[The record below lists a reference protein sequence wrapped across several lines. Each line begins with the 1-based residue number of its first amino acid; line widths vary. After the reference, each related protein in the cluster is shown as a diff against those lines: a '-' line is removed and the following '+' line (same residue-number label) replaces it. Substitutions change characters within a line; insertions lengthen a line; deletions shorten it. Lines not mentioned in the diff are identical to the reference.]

1 MCGLLYLD
9 DDYLMTE
16 GIIMIGSFGNAGEK
30 DRRHRRRHSI
40 FLWSFCSRF
49 VSKDCYI
56 KNDLVR
62 VRFVGLSF
70 SLLSFEVL

>member
-1 MCGLLYLD
+1 
-9 DDYLMTE
+9 MTE
-16 GIIMIGSFGNAGEK
+16 GIIMIGSFENAGEK
-30 DRRHRRRHSI
+30 DRHRDRHSI
-40 FLWSFCSRF
+40 FFWSFCFRF

>member
-1 MCGLLYLD
+1 MCGLLYFY

-30 DRRHRRRHSI
+30 DRHRQT
-40 FLWSFCSRF
+40 FDFFWSFCSRF
-49 VSKDCYI
+49 VSKDCFI

>member
-1 MCGLLYLD
+1 MCGLLYFY

-16 GIIMIGSFGNAGEK
+16 GIIMIVSFGNAGEK
-30 DRRHRRRHSI
+30 DRRHRQTFDFFGH
-40 FLWSFCSRF
+40 FVCF
-49 VSKDCYI
+49 VSKGCFI

-70 SLLSFEVL
+70 SFVAFEVL

>member
-9 DDYLMTE
+9 DYYLMTE

-30 DRRHRRRHSI
+30 DRHRRRHSI
-40 FLWSFCSRF
+40 FFWSFCSRF
-49 VSKDCYI
+49 VSKDCFI